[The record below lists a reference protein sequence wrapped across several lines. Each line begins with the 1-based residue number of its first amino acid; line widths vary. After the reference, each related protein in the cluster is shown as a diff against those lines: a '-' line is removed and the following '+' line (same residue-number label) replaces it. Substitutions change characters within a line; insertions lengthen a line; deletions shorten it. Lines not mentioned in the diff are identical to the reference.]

1 MIYCLIYLN
10 RVNKE
15 VFLNLSDFDIVKPLL
30 IKLENKN
37 LVGNKKQ
44 ILNHIYYFS
53 NEESYI
59 IDGDQTLLTD
69 GYDLKRRLLFFLSLN
84 PHFYSIKFFRD
95 YNKLIKF
102 MKRIH
107 FFYLLLNKSII
118 LYRLLLES
126 IKIPHFTQGS
136 WDILIKNMEYCINSR
151 KYINFIDFYTFDDKG
166 TIEYDD
172 AIGFKRLKNGFEIY
186 VAVSDLSEVWNIH
199 MDKSVLEFPQTL
211 YSVDSKYYML
221 PSNYIEFLA
230 LKKGAKRPVFLFN
243 FCLTKELE
251 IKDYFFEPVVIS
263 VKKNL
268 SYRQGEK
275 FIRENNFIQEF
286 AINLLRKR
294 VSNGAIYF
302 DEYKGMKFV
311 IQELMILVNH
321 ICAKL
326 LSRNN
331 IPFISRVLE
340 IPPELQGYRG
350 KIYDLKK
357 DTCKILKYRILNLL
371 GNARYDIGNSG
382 HDILGLD
389 KYTHITSPI
398 RRYIDVIN
406 QKQLISYYYNFDE
419 FFTYS
424 ELRDILKIIGPVLQ
438 KYNCLIKKYN
448 KKQKIIKFMNELNNS
463 NNNNQVFLFY
473 QNGENIFLILEKIDE
488 EVKVGDPK
496 ILKNKLISKNRII
509 FSKDEILQILY
520 EEISHYKCKEGML

>member
-10 RVNKE
+10 KVNKE
-15 VFLNLSDFDIVKPLL
+15 IFLNLNDFDIVKPLL

-37 LVGNKKQ
+37 LVGSKKQ
-44 ILNHIYYFS
+44 ILRYIYYFFD
-53 NEESYI
+53 EESYI
-59 IDGDQTLLTD
+59 FDGNQAVHVEN
-69 GYDLKRRLLFFLSLN
+69 YDLKKRLLFFLSLN
-84 PHFYSIKFFRD
+84 PHFYSIKFFKD
-95 YNKLIKF
+95 YDKLIKF
-102 MKRIH
+102 MKKIN
-107 FFYLLLNKSII
+107 FVYFLLKKSIM
-118 LYRLLLES
+118 LYRLLLRS
-126 IKIPHFTQGS
+126 IKVPHFTQGS
-136 WDILIKNMEYCINSR
+136 WDILKKNMEYCINSR
-151 KYINFIDFYTFDDKG
+151 KYVNFIDFYTFDDKG

-211 YSVDSKYYML
+211 YSIDSKYYML

-230 LKKGAKRPVFLFN
+230 LKKGAERPAFLFN

-251 IKDYFFEPVVIS
+251 IKNYFFEPVIIS
-263 VKKNL
+263 VKRNL
-268 SYRQGEK
+268 SYNQGDQ
-275 FIRENNFIQEF
+275 FIRENNFIYKF

-321 ICAKL
+321 ICAKV
-326 LSRNN
+326 LSKNN

-340 IPPELQGYRG
+340 IPAELQRYRG
-350 KIYDLKK
+350 KIYDLRK
-357 DTCKILKYRILNLL
+357 DTFKILKYKILNLL
-371 GNARYDIGNSG
+371 GNAKYDIGNHG

-419 FFTYS
+419 FFTFY
-424 ELRDILKIIGPVLQ
+424 ELKDILKIIGPVLQ
-438 KYNCLIKKYN
+438 KYNCLIKNYN
-448 KKQKIIKFMNELNNS
+448 KKQKIIKLMNELNNL
-463 NNNNQVFLFY
+463 NNNNQSFLFY
-473 QNGENIFLILEKIDE
+473 ENGENTFLILEKIDE
-488 EVKVGDPK
+488 EVKVGDHK
-496 ILKNKLISKNRII
+496 ILKNKLISNNRIV
-509 FSKDEILQILY
+509 FSRDEILQILY
-520 EEISHYKCKEGML
+520 DEINDHECKEGM